1 MPSTGR
7 QERKANLGAR
17 VTFEGV
23 SSLTFG
29 SKWRNSSCFYET
41 GKGRDMQYIL
51 ESPEG

>member
-1 MPSTGR
+1 MPFRGK
-7 QERKANLGAR
+7 QERKANLGHR

-41 GKGRDMQYIL
+41 VKVKDM
-51 ESPEG
+51 